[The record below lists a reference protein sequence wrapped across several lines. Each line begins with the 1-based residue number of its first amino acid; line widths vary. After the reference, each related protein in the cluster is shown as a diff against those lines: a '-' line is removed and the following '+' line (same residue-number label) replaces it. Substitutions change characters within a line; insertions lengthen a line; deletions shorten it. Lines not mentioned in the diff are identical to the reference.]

1 MYLLS
6 PLLHRFLFQEGWGTV
21 RSSLQQCIGVLSG
34 VGGWVGIGLAAG
46 ITESTAG
53 PGTVGPYEVLS
64 RHTQPGGTLT
74 VFTMPK

>member
-6 PLLHRFLFQEGWGTV
+6 PLPHRFLFQEGSGAG

-46 ITESTAG
+46 ITESKAG
-53 PGTVGPYEVLS
+53 PSTVGAYEVPS